1 MPPDPAEIQRRVRAA
16 FQAEYPEQI
25 AVIRALLLK
34 WPDPDDHARAEAFRM
49 AHSMKGGARVCDLGA
64 VEEQAHRLES
74 ILSDLDK
81 KTRIPDD
88 AMRQEIEELLSQV
101 ESLMTPKEKERSAN
115 STPKASKEVLRIDS
129 GHLDRLLQ
137 ASGQL
142 VTEAVRQEVLHRELR
157 DFSRTMTQFAA
168 SSLPEALRSEWR
180 ALENQ
185 FRKIRTIQH
194 QSGRSVRVVAEQFHT
209 EIRHLRMVSVGSV
222 FEGFPKMIHDL
233 AAEQRKQVRLEM
245 TGLESQAD
253 RSVLQA
259 LKDAVMHGLR
269 NAVAHGIELPGERAA
284 QDKPEYGTIRL
295 SAEVS
300 AHHLIV
306 RITDDGRGLNLA
318 AIQRRALDS
327 GLLTDE
333 DVEELSA
340 EEILDVVFRPGFSTA
355 SEVTRI
361 SGRGVGLSV
370 VREFAMQFQG
380 TARIRAV
387 PSGGAEL
394 EIQVPV
400 SISTHRLLL
409 VESVG
414 RTFALPVRSIRSLER
429 VTQTHSLEG
438 KSIILH
444 QSKPVP
450 LATLSAAAGTATG
463 LVRGDDGHLRV
474 AILHSENRTVA
485 LNVEK
490 FVVEVNALIKPLPH
504 PASLSPHFAG
514 GVILEDGRVALVL
527 NINTLLNAYRGDA
540 IPEEKSKV
548 AHAQRRPVVLV
559 VDDSFTA
566 RTLQKSILD
575 TAGYSVRVAVDGE
588 GALRILRSETVD
600 AVVSDIQMPEMD
612 GFQLLEAM
620 KNHVKLAEIPVI
632 LVTSLSSKEDQERGL
647 SLGASAYIVKERFD
661 HRELLETISQLV

>member
-1 MPPDPAEIQRRVRAA
+1 MPPDPAEILRRVRAA

-25 AVIRALLLK
+25 AVIRAMLLK

-64 VEEQAHRLES
+64 VEEQTHHLES
-74 ILSDLDK
+74 ILSDIDK
-81 KTRIPDD
+81 KTRTPDD
-88 AMRQEIEELLSQV
+88 ATRQEIEKLLAQV
-101 ESLMTPKEKERSAN
+101 EALMTEKERPTAS
-115 STPKASKEVLRIDS
+115 PKANKEVLRIDS

-137 ASGQL
+137 SSGQL
-142 VTEAVRQEVLHRELR
+142 VTEAVRQEALQRELR
-157 DFSRTMTQFAA
+157 DFSRAMTQFGAD
-168 SSLPEALRSEWR
+168 SLPESHRSEWR

-185 FRKIRTIQH
+185 FRKIRTIQY
-194 QSGRSVRVVAEQFHT
+194 QSGRSVRLVAEQFHT
-209 EIRHLRMVSVGSV
+209 EIRHLRMVTVRSV
-222 FEGFPKMIHDL
+222 FEGFPKMINDL
-233 AAEQRKQVRLEM
+233 ATEQRKQVRLEM

-269 NAVAHGIELPGERAA
+269 NAVAHGIEMPGERVA
-284 QDKPEYGTIRL
+284 QGKQEFGTVRL

-318 AIQRRALDS
+318 AIRSRALDN
-327 GLLTDE
+327 GLLAHE
-333 DVEELSA
+333 EIEELSP

-370 VREFAMQFQG
+370 VREFSMQFQG
-380 TARIRAV
+380 TTRMRAL

-409 VESVG
+409 VESAG

-438 KSIILH
+438 RSIILH
-444 QSKPVP
+444 QTKPIP
-450 LATLSAAAGTATG
+450 LATLASAAGAATG
-463 LVRGDDGHLRV
+463 LVRGDDGHLRI
-474 AILHSENRTVA
+474 AILHNENRTVA

-490 FVVEVNALIKPLPH
+490 FVGEVNALIKPLPH

-527 NINTLLNAYRGDA
+527 NINTLLNAHRGDV
-540 IPEEKSKV
+540 IPEEKSK
-548 AHAQRRPVVLV
+548 ASQAPRRPVVLV

-575 TAGYSVRVAVDGE
+575 TAGYSVRIAVDGV
-588 GALRILRSETVD
+588 GALSILRSETVD

-632 LVTSLSSKEDQERGL
+632 LVTSLNSKEDQERGL